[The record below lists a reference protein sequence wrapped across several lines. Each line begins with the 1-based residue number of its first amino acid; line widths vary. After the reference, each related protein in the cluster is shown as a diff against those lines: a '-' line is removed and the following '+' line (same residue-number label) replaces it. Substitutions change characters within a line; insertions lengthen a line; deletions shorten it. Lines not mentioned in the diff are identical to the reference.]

1 MARRC
6 GVGDSAEPLIQRIL
20 ARTAQALAQ
29 VESEIPAGFPGQ
41 VAEKIL
47 TGLQTSLQRLE
58 AMPVN

>member
-6 GVGDSAEPLIQRIL
+6 GIGDNAEPLIERIL
-20 ARTAQALAQ
+20 ARTAHALAQ
-29 VESEIPAGFPGQ
+29 VESEIPAAFPGQ

-47 TGLQTSLQRLE
+47 TGLKTSLKRLE